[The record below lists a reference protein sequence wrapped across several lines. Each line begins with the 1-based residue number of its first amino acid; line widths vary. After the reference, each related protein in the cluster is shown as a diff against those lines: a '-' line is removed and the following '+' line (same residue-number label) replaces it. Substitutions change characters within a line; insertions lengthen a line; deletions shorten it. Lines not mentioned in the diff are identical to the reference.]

1 MKPPPHKHFF
11 SSLKQVEKRLKLDDS
26 TPAPAP
32 PQTETQSTESS
43 CGSPIYI
50 HNHQTN
56 TSSTLHEQ
64 PPQEFLSIND
74 INDSEPNPNPNQ
86 NQNQNPKLN
95 NPATNFSETTTVG
108 DVDSMIRLLKLSDF
122 DGKAPEMPDLAGDEF
137 YDKIVKV
144 KGPKCKEEVER
155 LDNWIKYLSS
165 NSGREPLR
173 LAHLLMAKAVFVS
186 ASRGGGGGGDG
197 MEFPST
203 VDEFL
208 RNDPPSD

>member
-26 TPAPAP
+26 TPPPPAP

-43 CGSPIYI
+43 CGSPIYF

-74 INDSEPNPNPNQ
+74 SEPNPNPNQ
-86 NQNQNPKLN
+86 NQNPKLN
-95 NPATNFSETTTVG
+95 NPETNFSETTTVG
-108 DVDSMIRLLKLSDF
+108 DIGSMIQLLKLSDF
-122 DGKAPEMPDLAGDEF
+122 DGKGPEMPDLAGDEF

-155 LDNWIKYLSS
+155 LDNWIKYLK
-165 NSGREPLR
+165 NSGGREPLR
-173 LAHLLMAKAVFVS
+173 LAHLLMAKAAFVS
-186 ASRGGGGGGDG
+186 ASRGGDGGGDG

-208 RNDPPSD
+208 RNDPPCD